1 MVQGVSLPV
10 TAGAI
15 VAGGY
20 FGDKISPL
28 SDTTNLAPAAAGS
41 NLYDHIRH
49 MLYTTIPAALVGMV
63 IYLFVGK
70 SAMTEGAGDPAKLEA
85 MMSALTSM
93 FGWNILLVIPVLIV
107 LLGSIMK
114 YPTIPVMLGSSIVAI
129 ILGVGIQGASLENA
143 LLSSVSGFNV
153 AMLPGSEGISPEVA
167 NLLNRG
173 GMSSMMGT
181 TLIAFCAFSFAGI
194 LSKTGSLE
202 VVLEKINQKAKSTG
216 SLILATV
223 LSCITMAVTTGSSYL
238 SILIPGELFR
248 KVYAERGLDAK
259 NLSRTLEDSGTV
271 IVPIVPWS
279 LAGVYMSSTLGVP
292 VLDYLPWAVMCYMGF
307 VFAII
312 YGYTGFGIAKTE
324 PVTLEDPK
332 KSAI

>member
-1 MVQGVSLPV
+1 
-10 TAGAI
+10 
-15 VAGGY
+15 
-20 FGDKISPL
+20 
-28 SDTTNLAPAAAGS
+28 
-41 NLYDHIRH
+41 
-49 MLYTTIPAALVGMV
+49 
-63 IYLFVGK
+63 
-70 SAMTEGAGDPAKLEA
+70 
-85 MMSALTSM
+85 
-93 FGWNILLVIPVLIV
+93 
-107 LLGSIMK
+107 
-114 YPTIPVMLGSSIVAI
+114 
-129 ILGVGIQGASLENA
+129 
-143 LLSSVSGFNV
+143 
-153 AMLPGSEGISPEVA
+153 
-167 NLLNRG
+167 
-173 GMSSMMGT
+173 MMGT